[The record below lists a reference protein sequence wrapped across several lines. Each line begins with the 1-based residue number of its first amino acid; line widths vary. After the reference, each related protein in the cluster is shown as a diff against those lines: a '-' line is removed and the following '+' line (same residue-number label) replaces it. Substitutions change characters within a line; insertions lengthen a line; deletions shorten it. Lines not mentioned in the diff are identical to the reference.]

1 VFFVEHSG
9 TLVSRLLEIS
19 NVSQDP
25 QCAKVIAQT
34 KESLRAM
41 KLHIIDYRLRVLL
54 LSLRNPVET
63 TDISKDHEEKK
74 GA

>member
-1 VFFVEHSG
+1 MFYTGHSG
-9 TLVSRLLEIS
+9 TLVSPLLEIS
-19 NVSQDP
+19 DVSQNP
-25 QCAKVIAQT
+25 ECAKVIAQT

-54 LSLRNPVET
+54 LSLRNPVQT
-63 TDISKDHEEKK
+63 TDISKDGEEKK